1 MTTCPSDK
9 KSKLLQNTSYGGKT
23 MNETRKKSFTCKQ
36 DEQGNFIK
44 LHGMSCGYYNVE
56 PMELESWTEKT
67 DDTHDLSS
75 IEIMALF
82 YAALQFIKSNS
93 EFFGIESMDDI
104 DDSTAIQGGSVYLN
118 NFEGYILPLPD
129 GTMFKMSRITYVA
142 SNDAIIACGYEV
154 DEEGNTT
161 DNERAW
167 LLT

>member
-1 MTTCPSDK
+1 MNTT
-9 KSKLLQNTSYGGKT
+9 
-23 MNETRKKSFTCKQ
+23 KKSFTCKQ
-36 DEQGNFIK
+36 DSNGNFIK

-67 DDTHDLSS
+67 DNTHDLSS

-82 YAALQFIKSNS
+82 YMALKFVKSNS

-118 NFEGYILPLPD
+118 NFEGYLLPLPD
-129 GTMFKMSRITYVA
+129 DTTVKVSRITYTT
-142 SNDAIIACGYEV
+142 NNAIIACGYEV
-154 DEEGNTT
+154 DENGNTT

>member
-1 MTTCPSDK
+1 MTTYPSDK
-9 KSKLLQNTSYGGKT
+9 KIKLLQLQVMEAKQ
-23 MNETRKKSFTCKQ
+23 MNETKKAFTCKQ

-56 PMELESWTEKT
+56 PMELEAWTEKT

-75 IEIMALF
+75 VEIMALF
-82 YAALQFIKSNS
+82 YMAVKFVKSNS

-118 NFEGYILPLPD
+118 NFEGYVVPLPD
-129 GTMFKMSRITYVA
+129 GTMFKMSRITYA
-142 SNDAIIACGYEV
+142 ATNDAIIACGYEL
-154 DEEGNTT
+154 DEDGYTT

>member
-1 MTTCPSDK
+1 
-9 KSKLLQNTSYGGKT
+9 

-36 DEQGNFIK
+36 DSNGNFIK

-75 IEIMALF
+75 VEIMALF
-82 YAALQFIKSNS
+82 YMALKFVKSNS
-93 EFFGIESMDDI
+93 EFFGIESMDEVDE
-104 DDSTAIQGGSVYLN
+104 SNSIQGGSLYLN

-129 GTMFKMSRITYVA
+129 DTIVKISRITYTA
-142 SNDAIIACGYEV
+142 TNNAIIACGYEV
-154 DEEGNTT
+154 DEEGNVT

>member
-9 KSKLLQNTSYGGKT
+9 KEVTKNKLWRQRT
-23 MNETRKKSFTCKQ
+23 MNETRKTSFKCKQ

-75 IEIMALF
+75 VEIMALF
-82 YAALQFIKSNS
+82 YMAVKFVKSNS
-93 EFFGIESMDDI
+93 EFFGIESMDEI

-118 NFEGYILPLPD
+118 NFEGYVVPLPD
-129 GTMFKMSRITYVA
+129 GSTVKLSRITYA
-142 SNDAIIACGYEV
+142 ATNNAIIACGYEL

-161 DNERAW
+161 DYERAW